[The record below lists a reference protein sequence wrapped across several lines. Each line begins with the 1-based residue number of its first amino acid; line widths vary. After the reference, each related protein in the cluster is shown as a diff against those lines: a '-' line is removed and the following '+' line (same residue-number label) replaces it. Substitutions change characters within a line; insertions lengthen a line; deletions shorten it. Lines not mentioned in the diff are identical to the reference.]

1 MPLHHILSAIV
12 SRDSPYHY
20 GASRLRRQHLL
31 VIMVSPL
38 FSNAA
43 FIGLNSWFVVS
54 DHSIIMSYVE
64 QLLNCLCMYRH
75 VKCSFADMTVLYKCA
90 IVIYLAGNTRNSSGD
105 EIANVNFLR
114 RHRTRT
120 TAHRSVLNILF
131 QMPYLLFT
139 PNHIM

>member
-1 MPLHHILSAIV
+1 MTRFVYCGGGGKNVMPLHHILSAIV

-75 VKCSFADMTVLYKCA
+75 VKCSFAEMTVC
-90 IVIYLAGNTRNSSGD
+90 T
-105 EIANVNFLR
+105 NV
-114 RHRTRT
+114 
-120 TAHRSVLNILF
+120 
-131 QMPYLLFT
+131 Q
-139 PNHIM
+139 